1 MTSESDF
8 TKFNK
13 QYPDALA
20 GKPYKHIDLYEL
32 GIRIIQ
38 TRDAF
43 AVQEGVLSKLLILFP
58 KDANLMYYM
67 GYIHIPKSTTKALL
81 WFRQCLDR
89 QPGHVECLLDYLKIL
104 FDNDMFE
111 AIAQYNE
118 NNNGIL
124 YKINDNRI
132 RLILAAH
139 EGKRRNFENSIQ
151 QYLKIIDS
159 GETDETTLFMC
170 YSNTGITYNDI
181 DNRVDSVGYLQTAIS
196 MISKYN
202 MNNIPVCKNAFSN
215 LFISSDYEYLSPD
228 AMTAQHKA
236 YNDFVPKSNG
246 FKHPPR
252 SGPNQKV
259 HIGYVSG
266 DFDTHVVSQ
275 FIIPILLNHTDAF
288 QVHCFSNMAFANP
301 HFANS
306 VGDRVISHHVQAL
319 SDLELATYINKL
331 GIHILI
337 DLSGHTAKNRL
348 EMFAHNPAPVQMTYL
363 GFPNST
369 GLDSIHYRITDAI
382 ADHPDSN
389 QRYSEKLVRMPR
401 CFLLFADIYKMSV
414 TPKPTDPARI
424 VLGALNRESKNSAYV
439 LSAWRSILAQC
450 PNAVILIKLSGRD
463 NEETRTKYYMETLE
477 IPRDRLITVGVLATE
492 AEFVQIY
499 SKIDILLDTFPYSG
513 TTTSCKSLFYSV
525 PIVTKYHKDY
535 HVNNVTASLL
545 TGTGFPELVAYSDEE
560 YVTKTV
566 ELIGEPD
573 RISRYKKEIKPRFSQ
588 LMEPGAFMKEYETL
602 LLDLANQPIHNL

>member
-1 MTSESDF
+1 MIPETESDF
-8 TKFNK
+8 TKFTK
-13 QYPDALA
+13 QYTEALS
-20 GKPYKHIDLYEL
+20 GSPYNKSDLYRFGVSIVRTKDL
-32 GIRIIQ
+32 FAIQ
-38 TRDAF
+38 
-43 AVQEGVLSKLLILFP
+43 ESVLSKLLILFP
-58 KDANLMYYM
+58 SDAQLLYYM
-67 GYIHIPKSTTKALL
+67 GYIYLTKNTTKSLL

-89 QPGHVECLLDYLKIL
+89 NPGHIECLLDYLKIL

-118 NNNGIL
+118 KNDGIL

-139 EGKRRNFENSIQ
+139 EGKRRNFEKSIQ
-151 QYLKIIDS
+151 QYRKIIDS
-159 GETDETTLFMC
+159 GETDPTTLFMC

-196 MISKYN
+196 MIAKYN
-202 MNNIPVCKNAFSN
+202 INNMSICKNAFSN
-215 LFISSDYEYLSPD
+215 LFISSDYEYLSPE

-236 YNDFVPKSNG
+236 YNEFVPKSNG
-246 FKHPPR
+246 FRHPLR
-252 SGPNQKV
+252 SGPSEKIRV
-259 HIGYVSG
+259 GYVSG

-275 FIIPILLNHTDAF
+275 FIIPILLNHTSTF
-288 QVHCFSNMAFANP
+288 EVHCFSNMAFANQ
-301 HFANS
+301 HFANA
-306 VGDRVISHHVQAL
+306 VGDRATVHLVQTM
-319 SDLELATYINKL
+319 SDSDLATYINKL

-382 ADHPDSN
+382 ADHHESK
-389 QRYSEKLVRMPR
+389 QRFSEKLVRMPR
-401 CFLLFADIYKMSV
+401 CFLLFADVYKMSV
-414 TPKPTDPARI
+414 IPKQVQPGRI
-424 VLGALNRESKNSAYV
+424 VLGALNRESKNSVYV
-439 LSAWRSILAQC
+439 LSAWRKILAQC
-450 PNAVILIKLSGRD
+450 PTAVILIKLSGRD
-463 NEETRTKYYMETLE
+463 NEETRTKYYMETLQ
-477 IPRDRLITVGVLATE
+477 IPKDRLITVGVLATE
-492 AEFVQIY
+492 AEFVQLY

-545 TGTGFPELVAYSDEE
+545 ANAGFPELVAYSDEE

-566 ELIGEPD
+566 ELIGDPD
-573 RISRYKKEIKPRFSQ
+573 RISRYKKEIKPRFSE
-588 LMEPGAFMKEYETL
+588 LMEPGAFMAEYETL
-602 LLDLANQPIHNL
+602 LLDCNTIHNL